1 MKTLCIIP
9 AKGASTR
16 LPRKNVILFCGKPL
30 IYYTIVA
37 AQKAAIFDDIIV
49 STEDVLIREI
59 ATGYGVEVMMRPEH
73 LATDPA
79 GVAEVCLY
87 TVDKLKE
94 AGREYDNLCI
104 LYPSAPLRDE
114 HDIQGAFQLYQ
125 TEKGSSVFS
134 VGEFDHTPFRAVRL
148 HAGER
153 MRFLFPEYAR
163 NKAQEIPPAYHITG
177 AIIVLKVAALVKY
190 KTYFIP
196 PELAYVLPRGH
207 DVDIDTLHDLRYAEF
222 LKRGS

>member
-59 ATGYGVEVMMRPEH
+59 ATGYGAEVMLRPEH

-79 GVAEVCLY
+79 GVADVCVY

-94 AGREYDNLCI
+94 AGREYANLCI

-125 TEKGSSVFS
+125 TGRGRSVFS
-134 VGEFDHTPFRAVRL
+134 VGEFDHPPFRAVTL
-148 HAGER
+148 HSGGR
-153 MRFLFPEYAR
+153 MEFLFPEFKKK
-163 NKAQEIPPAYHITG
+163 KAQELPPAYHITG
-177 AIIVLKVAALVKY
+177 AIIIVKIADFLKH
-190 KTYFIP
+190 KTYFLP
-196 PELAYVLPRGH
+196 PQLAYILPRNH
-207 DVDIDTLHDLRYAEF
+207 AVDIDTLHDLRYAEF
-222 LKRGS
+222 LKRG